1 MHVVKMAC
9 ERPDDRGVS
18 LSQWDCPELAV
29 RLVADGVV
37 ECISSETVRRILLA
51 HQLKPWRQHC
61 WLSPNVPRD
70 AAFAARV
77 AHIVDLYTRPLAPTE
92 IVLCADE
99 KTNLQPRPRRSPTL
113 PAQPGWPVRVEHEYR
128 RAGAVN
134 LFAAFDT
141 RTGRVYAC
149 TAERKRQIEFIAFLE
164 QLDREI
170 PAAITTVHIVLDNIW
185 THKGHKVQAWL
196 AGHPR
201 FAFHHPPVHCSWMN
215 QVEQWF
221 GVLSRKR
228 LGIDDFADPA
238 DLAAKL
244 TAYVAHWNLHAHPFN
259 WTTNSAS
266 KVMAKCQLLPA
277 A

>member
-1 MHVVKMAC
+1 
-9 ERPDDRGVS
+9 
-18 LSQWDCPELAV
+18 
-29 RLVADGVV
+29 
-37 ECISSETVRRILLA
+37 
-51 HQLKPWRQHC
+51 
-61 WLSPNVPRD
+61 
-70 AAFAARV
+70 
-77 AHIVDLYTRPLAPTE
+77 
-92 IVLCADE
+92 
-99 KTNLQPRPRRSPTL
+99 
-113 PAQPGWPVRVEHEYR
+113 
-128 RAGAVN
+128 VN

-141 RTGRVYAC
+141 RTGRVYAR
-149 TAERKRQIEFIAFLE
+149 TAERKRQVEFIAFLE

-196 AGHPR
+196 AEHPR

-228 LGIDDFADPA
+228 LGIDDFTDPA

-259 WTTNSAS
+259 WTTTSAT